1 MRTVRDPLLVTTV
14 WVATVVLTMIGVDL
28 HAMKPNPSP
37 VVTTV
42 TSDEGASDREGTE
55 RRPSPL
61 SQAGLAIPDTSWTDP
76 GEAWSTSAAAAQT
89 VSVPASQPP
98 KAGNDLRVFLLN
110 MARAEREHSSLGIH
124 VDNTGVVWSDDAVKS
139 DR

>member
-42 TSDEGASDREGTE
+42 ASDGGAPDREGNE
-55 RRPSPL
+55 QRPSPQ
-61 SQAGLAIPDTSWTDP
+61 SQAGFAILDTSWNEYGAVP
-76 GEAWSTSAAAAQT
+76 STSAHAALQNP
-89 VSVPASQPP
+89 VPALRSPE
-98 KAGNDLRVFLLN
+98 AGSDLRVFLHN
-110 MARAEREHSSLGIH
+110 MTRAEREHSSLGIH
-124 VDNTGVVWSDDAVKS
+124 IDPTGVVWSDDSVKS